1 MLYELIDGELTDGEL
16 TDGELTGRVDLRVE
30 LWRIDENSIV
40 GTLSQGKAGSA
51 LRLVGNYA

>member
-30 LWRIDENSIV
+30 LWRIDETSIV
-40 GTLSQGKAGSA
+40 GTLSQWKSRLSAQAG
-51 LRLVGNYA
+51 G